1 MAQTWRLRRG
11 EMDDLDSL
19 HALATIPR
27 VYRYLFDGEPPSRE
41 YIAQRLALRIS
52 DSPVDCFGLWF
63 LQDGPHHYV
72 DVSSCDPTKSR
83 ERPASASLMSGSP
96 LPNSVRSA
104 RSSSRAIAALCSSG
118 MLWIYTLRVVS
129 MSAWRS

>member
-41 YIAQRLALRIS
+41 HIAQRLALRIS

-83 ERPASASLMSGSP
+83 ERQRSP
-96 LPNSVRSA
+96 WCYIQIFGDAGWRCAWRGA
-104 RSSSRAIAALCSSG
+104 R
-118 MLWIYTLRVVS
+118 LRVH
-129 MSAWRS
+129 MSRDKRMR

>member
-83 ERPASASLMSGSP
+83 ERQRSPWCYIQKRRFAGAYAAPGHAVPSECNISAWLQGRIHPAS
-96 LPNSVRSA
+96 R
-104 RSSSRAIAALCSSG
+104 
-118 MLWIYTLRVVS
+118 
-129 MSAWRS
+129 